1 MASALIVIVAIVVI
15 LLTAWL
21 FKQEKI
27 RLHFDK
33 LGGPASIPILG
44 NVHQLKSDSYGITKQ
59 LYGFFKEFG
68 CKRAFRILIGNH
80 PMVFVCCPEEA
91 EKLLNTTKHL
101 DKSSDYQFMQP
112 WIGTGL
118 LVSTGNKWKSRRKL
132 LTPTFHFKI
141 LNDFVE
147 VFNKHSGTLV
157 TKLRKSADGITE
169 INIADDMTLCALDI
183 ICETAMGR
191 NVNAQMN
198 SDSDY
203 VKAVH
208 TVSVLTLARVR
219 SPWLWP
225 DFVFNLSKTGKEY
238 AKCLRVLHG
247 FTEKVI
253 KERQTDFEKE
263 IVDGTTVENLIERQ
277 NEEIDGKKKRLAFLD
292 MLLCAKCD
300 EKPLSFLDIREE
312 VDTFMFEGHDTT
324 AMASNWAIHLI
335 GADSEVQ
342 KRVHQELDLIFGGSD
357 RETTMD
363 DLKEM
368 KYLEC
373 CIKES
378 LRLYPSV
385 MLFGRSLTE
394 DCTIA
399 DVCVPKGTTTLIVP
413 AAMHMRDDLFP
424 DPEKFNPD
432 RFLPENCTKRHPYA
446 FIPFSAGSR
455 NCIGQRFAIL
465 EEKVI
470 LSSVFRE
477 FFVRSTQERDDLYP
491 MMELIL
497 RPGNGIKVV
506 LSPRC

>member
-1 MASALIVIVAIVVI
+1 
-15 LLTAWL
+15 
-21 FKQEKI
+21 
-27 RLHFDK
+27 
-33 LGGPASIPILG
+33 
-44 NVHQLKSDSYGITKQ
+44 
-59 LYGFFKEFG
+59 
-68 CKRAFRILIGNH
+68 
-80 PMVFVCCPEEA
+80 MVFVCCPEEA

-183 ICETAMGR
+183 IC
-191 NVNAQMN
+191 
-198 SDSDY
+198 
-203 VKAVH
+203 
-208 TVSVLTLARVR
+208 VLTLARVR

-312 VDTFMFEGHDTT
+312 VDTFMFE
-324 AMASNWAIHLI
+324 
-335 GADSEVQ
+335 VQ
-342 KRVHQELDLIFGGSD
+342 KRVHQELDLIF
-357 RETTMD
+357 
-363 DLKEM
+363 
-368 KYLEC
+368 
-373 CIKES
+373 
-378 LRLYPSV
+378 
-385 MLFGRSLTE
+385 
-394 DCTIA
+394 A

-432 RFLPENCTKRHPYA
+432 RFLPENCTKRHP
-446 FIPFSAGSR
+446 
-455 NCIGQRFAIL
+455 FAIL

-506 LSPRC
+506 LSP